1 MQMMISQSAVLT
13 QPSPVSSNSQKATS
27 ASSLFSQLLASTSVI
42 KEENGDGL
50 GGIILNLL
58 SEVPELDW
66 DAEAIDSENVQ
77 TILNEMPPEMKEML
91 EKLLQ
96 EQINLSEVAVNPAQ
110 EMKLALLLQAIV
122 NDQNGTLSPTGQ
134 KQVSAIIEKWFPGL
148 KLDQKDSIT
157 KQVEQIFGQVKKLLN
172 DESTQDKTAFLK
184 VTETLTAVKKVQ
196 SYADQAFQRFVPTKQ
211 TEQTVSSIKELQT
224 VQSPLTPLEQWTLK
238 VPVSQGEGQKEQFIR
253 DVQRII
259 TSGKIIV
266 NEAGFTKM
274 HIRLTPE
281 HLGTVEIQLIQ
292 KHGEIAAKI
301 IASSQGAKEALDGQ
315 LTQLKQ
321 AFSSQNIDFE
331 KVEVFVKSDEQSFEF
346 HDQGNQGYED
356 QQQSTDKGTDETEL
370 ENLSFEEQLSQM
382 VLNEKV

>member
-1 MQMMISQSAVLT
+1 MQMMISQPAVST
-13 QPSPVSSNSQKATS
+13 QSSPLSSNSQKATS
-27 ASSLFSQLLASTSVI
+27 ASSLFSQLLTSTGVI

-77 TILNEMPPEMKEML
+77 AILNEMPPEMKEML

-96 EQINLSEVAVNPAQ
+96 EQIDLSEVAVNPAQ

-134 KQVSAIIEKWFPGL
+134 KQVSAIIEKWFPGV

-157 KQVEQIFGQVKKLLN
+157 KQVEQILGQVKKLLN
-172 DESTQDKTAFLK
+172 DESTQDKAAFLK
-184 VTETLTAVKKVQ
+184 VTETLTAVKKAQ
-196 SYADQAFQRFVPTKQ
+196 SYADQAFQRYVPTKQ

-238 VPVSQGEGQKEQFIR
+238 VPVSQGEGQKEQFVR

-274 HIRLTPE
+274 NIRLTPE
-281 HLGTVEIQLIQ
+281 HLGTIEIQLIQ

-301 IASSQGAKEALDGQ
+301 IASNQGAKEALDGQ

-321 AFSSQNIDFE
+321 AFSSQNIEFE
-331 KVEVFVKSDEQSFEF
+331 KVEVFVKSDEQNFEF

-356 QQQSTDKGTDETEL
+356 QQQTSESGKDETEL
-370 ENLSFEEQLSQM
+370 ENLSFEEQLSQL